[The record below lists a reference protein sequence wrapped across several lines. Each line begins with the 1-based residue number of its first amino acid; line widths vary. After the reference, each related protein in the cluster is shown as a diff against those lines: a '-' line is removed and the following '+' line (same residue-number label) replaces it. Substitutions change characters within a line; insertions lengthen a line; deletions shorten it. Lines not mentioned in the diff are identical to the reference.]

1 MYVQDTAGGLD
12 VWAVL
17 DNRYVQKVTH
27 YAFALPLLRAYGV
40 AFPGKWPAGWPSISD
55 LLANQLCCTDE
66 TTFHKPVIDMH
77 AVRGVLDRDKTSR
90 EDGEMYVKTSV
101 HELPLAGLVRF
112 TLIAMLLSL
121 GALFIY
127 EILDEGILS
136 KIALGITTFM
146 AGVVAS
152 FFIPAFR
159 IKKKYL
165 RK

>member
-1 MYVQDTAGGLD
+1 
-12 VWAVL
+12 
-17 DNRYVQKVTH
+17 
-27 YAFALPLLRAYGV
+27 
-40 AFPGKWPAGWPSISD
+40 
-55 LLANQLCCTDE
+55 
-66 TTFHKPVIDMH
+66 
-77 AVRGVLDRDKTSR
+77 
-90 EDGEMYVKTSV
+90 MYVKTSV